1 MFQIECKMNPGI
13 KESIEQK
20 KGKIHKLCDELKVRE
35 LRLFGSALSDRFDP
49 DRSDLDFVADFH
61 QPDAPGIA
69 DRFMALAS
77 GWESIFN
84 RQADLITRPAI
95 KNPVFRRIIEATSV
109 PLYAA

>member
-1 MFQIECKMNPGI
+1 MNPEVQ
-13 KESIEQK
+13 ESIEQK
-20 KGKIHKLCDELKVRE
+20 KGKIHKLCYELKVRE

-69 DRFMALAS
+69 DRFMALAT
-77 GWESIFN
+77 GLESIFD
-84 RQADLITRPAI
+84 RHADIVTRPAI
-95 KNPVFRRIIEATSV
+95 KNPVFRRIIEETSI

>member
-1 MFQIECKMNPGI
+1 MNPKI
-13 KESIEQK
+13 KNDIELK
-20 KGKIHKLCDELKVRE
+20 KEMIHALCDELNVRE

-49 DRSDLDFVADFH
+49 NRSDLDFVADFN

-69 DRFMALAS
+69 DRFMALAT
-77 GWESIFN
+77 GLESIFN

-95 KNPVFRRIIEATSV
+95 KNPVFRQIIEETSI

>member
-1 MFQIECKMNPGI
+1 MKSEI
-13 KESIEQK
+13 KNEIQQK
-20 KGKIHKLCDELKVRE
+20 KAKVHELCNELNVRE

-49 DRSDLDFVADFH
+49 NRSDLDFVADFN

-69 DRFMALAS
+69 DRFMALATRL
-77 GWESIFN
+77 ESIFN

-95 KNPVFRRIIEATSV
+95 KNPVFRRIIEESSI

>member
-1 MFQIECKMNPGI
+1 MQSKI
-13 KESIEQK
+13 KNEIQQK
-20 KGKIHKLCDELKVRE
+20 KGMIHALCDELNVRE

-49 DRSDLDFVADFH
+49 NRSDLDFVADFN

-69 DRFMALAS
+69 DRFMALAT
-77 GWESIFN
+77 GLESIFG

-95 KNPVFRRIIEATSV
+95 KNPVFRRIIDESSI